1 MRLCLRCDARYA
13 SSIRDCP
20 SCGFRSPLVNVFDSY
35 APDLLHEGGG
45 FKPEYFSELALLEEK
60 NFWFKSRNQL
70 LIWAM
75 EKYCPNFESFLEIGC
90 GTGYVLSG
98 IAKKFPQPSLSGSEI
113 FIAGLGFAASRVPT
127 ARFMQM
133 DARRIPF
140 ESEFDVIGAF
150 DVIEH
155 IKEDEEVLRQMRIAL
170 KPEGWMLL
178 TVPQHEWLW
187 SPTDEYALHERRY
200 TASDLHRKIESAG
213 FCLIRSTS
221 FVTSLLPAMAISRFL
236 QKKVSDIEFDSTA
249 EMALSPW
256 LNALFS
262 RMLSLE
268 LALIKTGF
276 NFPAGGSRLVVARKI

>member
-1 MRLCLRCDARYA
+1 MRLCLRCEVRYA
-13 SSIRDCP
+13 PSIRDCP
-20 SCGFRSPLVNVFDSY
+20 NCGFRPNLVNGFDSY

-45 FKPEYFSELALLEEK
+45 FKPEYFSELALLEEN

-70 LIWAM
+70 LLWAM
-75 EKYCPNFESFLEIGC
+75 EKYLPKFESFLEIGC

-98 IAKKFPQPSLSGSEI
+98 VSKKFPLPKLFGSEI

-155 IKEDEEVLRQMRIAL
+155 IKEDEEVLRQTCVAL

-200 TASDLHRKIESAG
+200 TAADLHRKIKSAG
-213 FCLIRSTS
+213 FRVIRSTS
-221 FVTSLLPAMAISRFL
+221 FVTSLLPAMATSRFL
-236 QKKVSDIEFDSTA
+236 QRKVSDKQFDSTA

-256 LNALFS
+256 LNAIFS
-262 RMLSLE
+262 RMLSFE
-268 LALIKTGF
+268 LALIKTGL